1 LNESHKK
8 KNKHDNRLNVSF
20 ELHHEEQ
27 RGQQ

>member
-1 LNESHKK
+1 MNHIKK
-8 KNKHDNRLNVSF
+8 ENKHDNRLNVSF